1 MALTRKQRQKKF
13 RPYAVE
19 LGEVIYT
26 WNRLQESL
34 ASMFWHFTRRPD
46 DLWDEVG
53 LAIWYSTPNDRTQR
67 EMLRAAVRASGRE
80 RAFEKYPEAQEDIY
94 WLLNKCNSFADKRN
108 DAIHSPYMIW
118 PSKDEAGKW
127 DYDETVFTGGFLLG
141 NPRAKKLEGKDLLA
155 EFKWYSEYAD
165 ELLYYSNSI
174 RECLNDPRKP
184 WPEKPVMPHLG
195 QSPTRTKARR
205 KTTPK

>member
-34 ASMFWHFTRRPD
+34 ASMFWHFTKRPD
-46 DLWDEVG
+46 DFFDEVG

-67 EMLRAAVRASGRE
+67 EMLRAAVRASE
-80 RAFEKYPEAQEDIY
+80 RHKAFEKYPEAQEDIY

-108 DAIHSPYMIW
+108 DAIHSPYMLY
-118 PSKDEAGKW
+118 PSKDGLTPLEGESIFSA
-127 DYDETVFTGGFLLG
+127 GFLLG
-141 NPRAKKLEGKDLLA
+141 NPRALKLRGKDLLA
-155 EFKWYSEYAD
+155 EFRWYSEYAD
-165 ELLYYSNSI
+165 ALWHYSTAI
-174 RECLNDPRKP
+174 RECLHDPRKP
-184 WPEKPVMPHLG
+184 WPEKPDLPHLG
-195 QSPTRTKARR
+195 QSPTHTKARR

>member
-1 MALTRKQRQKKF
+1 MALTKKQRQKKF

-19 LGEVIYT
+19 LGEVIYS

-67 EMLRAAVRASGRE
+67 EMLRAAVRASE
-80 RAFEKYPEAQEDIY
+80 RDKAFEKYPEGQEDIY

-118 PSKDEAGKW
+118 PKNVGPGALEG
-127 DYDETVFTGGFLLG
+127 ERIFTGGFLLG
-141 NPRAKKLEGKDLLA
+141 NPRGLKLQGKDLLA
-155 EFKWYSEYAD
+155 EFRWYSAYAD
-165 ELLYYSNSI
+165 ELFYYSESI

-184 WPEKPVMPHLG
+184 WPEKPVLPHLG
-195 QSPTRTKARR
+195 QSPSHTKARR
-205 KTTPK
+205 KTPPK